1 MPSMRDQL
9 GGLVYSTDQGDT
21 CPTCREPLAECRCE
35 ALAEQERIAA
45 LDGIVRIRRE
55 TSGRKGKG
63 VTTLTGIP
71 LPENELTP
79 LAKRLK
85 KRCGTGG
92 SVKNGVIEIQ
102 GDQRETLKQ
111 ALTEL
116 GYTVKL
122 AGG

>member
-21 CPTCREPLAECRCE
+21 CPTCREPLAECHCE

>member
-1 MPSMRDQL
+1 MPSLRDQL

-21 CPTCREPLAECRCE
+21 CPACREPLDQCRCE
-35 ALAEQERIAA
+35 ELAEQERIAA

-63 VTTLTGIP
+63 VTALSGIP
-71 LPENELTP
+71 LPESELKA

-92 SVKNGVIEIQ
+92 AVKNGVIEIQ
-102 GDQRETLKQ
+102 GDQREALKQ